1 MKTKILIL
9 LSSLSL
15 FSVNSFAEE
24 VKSKRLDFE
33 KLLEPGA
40 GEDGSTSVTIN
51 YKRGTSNILHNEGL
65 SGVDNKILNKESSI
79 SRNTVSVEMSQEFFN
94 RSYISLSLGLRAGIS
109 RGSDQQVEEEQS
121 VNFEDEHK
129 GYHYG
134 AGGSL
139 NLNTEGYG
147 MRIQPFVSGYYIVS
161 DEEYNFS
168 NFINNINDPDTYN
181 IDYRLE
187 NESIEAS
194 LGVRLYNNY
203 SNLMSFFSINYTDS
217 VNTSSSVSASRNGA
231 TVELDNASTVG
242 RDGLGFT
249 IGAGINF

>member
-1 MKTKILIL
+1 MKLLIL
-9 LSSLSL
+9 VTALLSIQLH
-15 FSVNSFAEE
+15 AEE

-40 GEDGSTSVTIN
+40 GEDGSTSITIN

-79 SRNTVSVEMSQEFFN
+79 SRNTVSIEMSQEFFN
-94 RSYISLSLGLRAGIS
+94 KNYISLSLGLRGGIS
-109 RGSDQQVEEEQS
+109 RGSDQQVEEEQN

-134 AGGSL
+134 AGASL
-139 NLNTEGYG
+139 NLNTEGYSI
-147 MRIQPFVSGYYIVS
+147 RIQPFVSGYYIIS

-168 NFINNINDPDTYN
+168 NFNNNISDPDTYN

-217 VNTSSSVSASRNGA
+217 MSSTSSVSASRNGTA
-231 TVELDNASTVG
+231 VELDNASTVG